1 MRVIKRSGRI
11 EDMKFDNV
19 TNRIKNL
26 TYGLSEKCDSTKVA
40 QQVFSSLYD
49 NITTQEIDTLSAE
62 ICIGMITSDPD
73 YETLATRIVASNIHK
88 VCPNNFHLAMRKLHK
103 AGVVTDQVVE
113 VAQQVKGVIDTD
125 RDFDFGYFGLKTLE
139 KSYLQRVDGK
149 LVETPQYM
157 FMRVSIGIHGD
168 DINSVI
174 ETYDMMSR
182 GLFIHATP
190 TLFNSGT
197 PRPQMSSCFL
207 IAGKEDSIDGIYGT
221 LTECAQISKW
231 AGGIGM
237 HIHDIRANK
246 SRIRGTNGQ
255 SDGIIPML
263 RVFNAT
269 ARYVNQAGRRK
280 GSIAVYI
287 EPWHADIMD
296 FLELRLNQGDEE
308 ARCRDLFSALWIPDL
323 FMKRVEEG
331 GNWSLFCPDKAPGL
345 SDVYG
350 KEFEE
355 LYLKYEEEGRA
366 NSTVPAAEVW
376 KAILKSQSETGTPY
390 MLYKDACN
398 SKSNQKNLG
407 VIKSSNLC
415 TEIIEYTDK
424 DETSVCNLAS
434 IALPKYVN
442 KETKT
447 FDYDALHKATKV
459 VTKNLNRVIDRNFY
473 PVETARRSNMKHRP
487 IGLGVQGLADV
498 FILCGLSFDC
508 EESRLMNAHIFE
520 TMYHAALEASSELAE
535 VEGSYESFQGSP
547 ASQGI
552 LQPDMW
558 EGDTKFSD
566 RYDWDAMRERV
577 KSKGLRNS
585 LLMAPMPTASTAQI
599 LGNNECFEPY
609 TTNIYLRRTLAG
621 EFVVVNKHL
630 VNDLKKAGLWSKEMK
645 DLMVKAGGSIQ
656 NIVDIP
662 DDIKNLYRTVWEISQ
677 KCIIDMAADR
687 GRFIDQSQSMNLFME
702 SPTMSKLSSMHM
714 YAWKAGLK
722 TGMYYLRSK
731 AKARPI
737 QFSLE
742 PDCVA
747 CSA

>member
-11 EDMKFDNV
+11 EDMKFDNI

-26 TYGLSEKCDSTKVA
+26 TYGLSENCDSAKVA
-40 QQVFSSLYD
+40 QQVASSLYD
-49 NITTQEIDTLSAE
+49 SITVQEIDTLSAE
-62 ICIGMITSDPD
+62 VCVGMITSDPD
-73 YETLATRIVASNIHK
+73 YEVLATRIIASNIQK
-88 VCPNNFHLAMRKLHK
+88 VCPNNFHIAMKKLAK
-103 AGVVTDQVVE
+103 AGIVTDE
-113 VAQQVKGVIDTD
+113 VAHVAGLVRNDIIAK

-139 KSYLQRVDGK
+139 KSYLQRLDGV
-149 LVETPQYM
+149 LMETPQYM

-168 DINSVI
+168 DILSVL
-174 ETYDMMSR
+174 ETYDKMSQ

-190 TLFNSGT
+190 TLFNAGT

-207 IAGKEDSIDGIYGT
+207 IANKEDSINGIYGT

-287 EPWHADIMD
+287 EPWHADIME

-323 FMKRVEEG
+323 FMKRVEQG
-331 GNWSLFCPDKAPGL
+331 GQWSLFCPDKAPGL
-345 SDVYG
+345 SDAVG
-350 KEFEE
+350 EEFEA
-355 LYLKYEEEGRA
+355 LYTKYEEEGRA
-366 NSTVPAAEVW
+366 NTTVPAAEVW
-376 KAILKSQSETGTPY
+376 KAILKSQTETGTPY

-398 SKSNQKNLG
+398 QKSNQKNLG
-407 VIKSSNLC
+407 TIKSSNLC
-415 TEIIEYTDK
+415 TEIVEFTDK
-424 DETSVCNLAS
+424 DETAVCNLAS
-434 IALPKYVN
+434 IALPKYVDVEN
-442 KETKT
+442 KT
-447 FDYDALHKATKV
+447 FDYEKLHEVTKT

-473 PVETARRSNMKHRP
+473 PVETARKSNMRHRP

-498 FILCGLSFDC
+498 FILCRLAFDSD
-508 EESRLMNAHIFE
+508 EAKEINARIFE

-535 VEGSYESFQGSP
+535 VQGSYETFEGSP
-547 ASQGI
+547 ASQGV
-552 LQPDMW
+552 LQFDMW
-558 EGDTKFSD
+558 EGDTKLN
-566 RYDWDAMRERV
+566 YDWDALKERV
-577 KSKGLRNS
+577 KTKGLRNS

-630 VNDLKKAGLWSKEMK
+630 VDDLKKIGLWSKEMK

-656 NIVDIP
+656 TIVDIP
-662 DDIKNLYRTVWEISQ
+662 EDIKKLYRTVWEI
-677 KCIIDMAADR
+677 KMKDVIDMAADR

-714 YAWKAGLK
+714 YAWKQGLK

>member
-1 MRVIKRSGRI
+1 MRVVKRSGRI
-11 EDMKFDNV
+11 EDMRFDNI

-26 TYGLSEKCDSTKVA
+26 TYGLSENCDSSKVA
-40 QQVFSSLYD
+40 QQVASSLYD
-49 NITTQEIDTLSAE
+49 GISAQEIDILSAE
-62 ICIGMITSDPD
+62 VCVGMITSDPD
-73 YETLATRIVASNIHK
+73 YETLATRIVASNIQK
-88 VCPNNFHLAMRKLHK
+88 VCPNNFHLAMKKLAK
-103 AGVVTDQVVE
+103 VGIVTEE
-113 VAQQVKGVIDTD
+113 VARVAGIVRNDIVPK

-139 KSYLQRVDGK
+139 KSYLQRLDGI
-149 LVETPQYM
+149 LMETPQYM
-157 FMRVSIGIHGD
+157 YMRVSIGIHGD
-168 DINSVI
+168 DIPSVLD
-174 ETYDMMSR
+174 TYDKMSQ

-190 TLFNSGT
+190 TLFNAGT

-207 IAGKEDSIDGIYGT
+207 IANKEDSINGIYGT

-280 GSIAVYI
+280 GSIAAYI
-287 EPWHADIMD
+287 EPWHADIME

-323 FMKRVEEG
+323 FMKRVEENG
-331 GNWSLFCPDKAPGL
+331 QWSLFCPDKAPGL
-345 SDVYG
+345 SDAVG
-350 KEFEE
+350 EEFEA
-355 LYLKYEEEGRA
+355 LYTKYEEEGLA
-366 NSTVPAAEVW
+366 NSTVPATEVW
-376 KAILKSQSETGTPY
+376 KAVLKSQTETGTPY

-398 SKSNQKNLG
+398 KKSNQKNLG
-407 VIKSSNLC
+407 TIKSSNLC
-415 TEIIEYTDK
+415 TEILEYTDK
-424 DETSVCNLAS
+424 DETAVCNLAS
-434 IALPKYVN
+434 IALPKYVDVEN
-442 KETKT
+442 KTFNYEKLHEVTKT
-447 FDYDALHKATKV
+447 

-473 PVETARRSNMKHRP
+473 PVETARKSNMRHRP

-498 FILCGLSFDC
+498 FILCRHAFDSD
-508 EESRLMNAHIFE
+508 EAKEINARIFE

-535 VEGSYESFQGSP
+535 VDGSYETFEGSP
-547 ASQGI
+547 ASQGV
-552 LQPDMW
+552 LQFDMW
-558 EGDTKFSD
+558 EGETKLH
-566 RYDWDAMRERV
+566 YDWDAMKERV
-577 KSKGLRNS
+577 KIKGLRNS

-621 EFVVVNKHL
+621 EFVIVNKHL
-630 VNDLKKAGLWSKEMK
+630 VNDLKKIGLWSKEMK
-645 DLMVKAGGSIQ
+645 DLMVKAGGSVQ
-656 NIVDIP
+656 TIVDIP
-662 DDIKNLYRTVWEISQ
+662 EDIKKLYRTVWEI
-677 KCIIDMAADR
+677 KMKDVIDMAADR

-714 YAWKAGLK
+714 YAWKQGLK

>member
-1 MRVIKRSGRI
+1 MRVTKRSGRI
-11 EDMKFDNV
+11 EDMKFDSI

-26 TYGLSEKCDSTKVA
+26 TYGLSETCDSTKVA

-49 NITTQEIDTLSAE
+49 GITTQEIDTLSAE
-62 ICIGMITSDPD
+62 ICVGMITSDPD
-73 YETLATRIVASNIHK
+73 YETLATRIIASNIQK
-88 VCPNNFHLAMRKLHK
+88 VCPNNFHIAMKKLHK
-103 AGVVTDQVVE
+103 AGIVTEEIVD
-113 VAQQVKGVIDTD
+113 VALKVKDDIKTE
-125 RDFDFGYFGLKTLE
+125 RDFDFGYFGIKTLE
-139 KSYLQRVDGK
+139 KSYLQRLEGK
-149 LVETPQYM
+149 LIETPQYM
-157 FMRVSIGIHGD
+157 FMRVSIGIHGTD
-168 DINSVI
+168 LPAVL
-174 ETYDMMSR
+174 ETYDKMSQ
-182 GLFIHATP
+182 GYFIHATP

-207 IAGKEDSIDGIYGT
+207 IANKADSIDGIYGT

-280 GSIAVYI
+280 GSIAVYL
-287 EPWHADIMD
+287 EPWHADILD
-296 FLELRLNQGDEE
+296 FLEIRLNQGDDE

-331 GNWSLFCPDKAPGL
+331 GNWSLFCPDTAKGL

-350 KEFEE
+350 EEFEA
-355 LYLKYEEEGRA
+355 LYTKYEEEGLA
-366 NSTVPAAEVW
+366 TTTVPATEVW
-376 KAILKSQSETGTPY
+376 KAILKSQTETGTPY

-398 SKSNQKNLG
+398 KKSNQKNLG

-442 KETKT
+442 VETKT
-447 FDYDALHKATKV
+447 FDYAKLHEVTKM

-473 PVETARRSNMKHRP
+473 PVETARNSNMKHRP

-498 FILCGLSFDC
+498 FILCGLPFDSY
-508 EESRLMNAHIFE
+508 ESRLMNVHIFE

-535 VEGSYESFQGSP
+535 IDGSYETFQGSP

-552 LQPDMW
+552 LQQDMW
-558 EGDTKFSD
+558 GGGVRMSGM
-566 RYDWDAMRERV
+566 YDWPAMRERV
-577 KSKGLRNS
+577 KTKGLRNS

-630 VNDLKKAGLWSKEMK
+630 VNHLKEAGLWSKEMK
-645 DLMVKAGGSIQ
+645 DIMVKAGGSIQ

-662 DDIKNLYRTVWEISQ
+662 KEIKELYKTVWEISQ

-687 GRFIDQSQSMNLFME
+687 GRYIDQSQSMNLFME

-714 YAWKAGLK
+714 YAWKSGLK